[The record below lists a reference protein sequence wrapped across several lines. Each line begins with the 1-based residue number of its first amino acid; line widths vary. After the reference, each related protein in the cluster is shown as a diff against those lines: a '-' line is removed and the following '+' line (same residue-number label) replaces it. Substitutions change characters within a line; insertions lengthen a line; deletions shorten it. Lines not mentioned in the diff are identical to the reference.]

1 MSLISTLLVH
11 AEPDLREALR
21 FAFEREGIEVF
32 AVDDAA
38 VAETL
43 AGARVQLVITGAA
56 GNLEPVDVLDAVRAA
71 LDDAGLEAPVIHL
84 GNGVPR
90 DTALARGAAEV
101 LDTPAFVRDVITI
114 GRLLVAGVAADPAA
128 ARGQL
133 GDHFGLFYL
142 VRALSAARRRCVL
155 TLIRGFRRGE
165 IRLSEGQV
173 TSAEV
178 GGLHGL
184 AALHQLLLWNEA
196 DFDLRPGEV
205 GQRNQIPLEPAE
217 VIADAARFLEEV
229 RDVAPG
235 ISPAHVFDAV
245 PDPPADITSS
255 VPPPIEAVR
264 RLFDGRRTVADVIE
278 DSGLRVFETLRI
290 ADRLVAAGLIRRAT
304 SGHSRARASAPLPIE
319 AWLAGTFAEAG
330 PSIAPEAPASAS
342 RSGKRSGKKR
352 KRKRKRGAAM
362 AEPAAST
369 RAIDWS
375 DVMPDEAS
383 GGGEEVTQVVPA
395 SEASGE
401 IEGPPASAPGEV
413 EPPAADEPLVLIA
426 QQHEASGPVQEMIS
440 GEIAALEPPRA
451 DDGAGERSIEVADE
465 VIEEARRRP
474 APEAPATRRERKR
487 APGFTDAEE
496 AFFRAGRELA
506 TSDPD
511 PVESFEDLDEGCE
524 ARPSFWQRLFGH
536 RRGRKARKRR

>member
-1 MSLISTLLVH
+1 
-11 AEPDLREALR
+11 
-21 FAFEREGIEVF
+21 
-32 AVDDAA
+32 
-38 VAETL
+38 
-43 AGARVQLVITGAA
+43 
-56 GNLEPVDVLDAVRAA
+56 
-71 LDDAGLEAPVIHL
+71 
-84 GNGVPR
+84 
-90 DTALARGAAEV
+90 
-101 LDTPAFVRDVITI
+101 
-114 GRLLVAGVAADPAA
+114 
-128 ARGQL
+128 
-133 GDHFGLFYL
+133 
-142 VRALSAARRRCVL
+142 
-155 TLIRGFRRGE
+155 
-165 IRLSEGQV
+165 V

-196 DFDLRPGEV
+196 EFDLRPGEV
-205 GQRNQIPLEPAE
+205 GQRNQIPLQPAE

-235 ISPAHVFDAV
+235 ISPAHVFDSV
-245 PDPPADITSS
+245 SDPPAEIASS

-290 ADRLVAAGLIRRAT
+290 ADRLVAAGLIRRQAN
-304 SGHSRARASAPLPIE
+304 GHSRARASAPLPIE
-319 AWLAGTFAEAG
+319 AWLAGTSAEAG
-330 PSIAPEAPASAS
+330 PSIAPSAPASAS
-342 RSGKRSGKKR
+342 RSGKRGGK
-352 KRKRKRGAAM
+352 KRKRKRGAAT

-375 DVMPDEAS
+375 DVIPDEAS
-383 GGGEEVTQVVPA
+383 GGGGEVTQVVPA

-413 EPPAADEPLVLIA
+413 EPPAADEPSVLIA
-426 QQHEASGPVQEMIS
+426 QQDEASGPVQKMIS

-451 DDGAGERSIEVADE
+451 DDDAGERSIEVADE
-465 VIEEARRRP
+465 VIEEARRIP
-474 APEAPATRRERKR
+474 APEAPPARRERKR

-506 TSDPD
+506 TSDPA

-524 ARPSFWQRLFGH
+524 ARPSFWQRLFGD
-536 RRGRKARKRR
+536 RRGRKSRKRR